1 MTRQRVDVRIE
12 RAKRRLRGTTTLVCA
27 VEEGGAEAFDGVRVH
42 AEGLKIDVARANG
55 TRERDAMERRVNDS
69 AW

>member
-1 MTRQRVDVRIE
+1 
-12 RAKRRLRGTTTLVCA
+12 
-27 VEEGGAEAFDGVRVH
+27 VEEGGADAFDGVRVH